1 MNIEEE
7 SEKLISAYLS
17 LTGKSVTSISLP
29 EYLSVRM
36 QVIEEEKNGYTVKR
50 TQTDRSQEKNQFIRE
65 ERTTLQVK
73 NSSNLRKE
81 ENPTS
86 ETDQKP
92 VASNASFEEKP
103 LNEMDILRQIKDDW
117 N

>member
-36 QVIEEEKNGYTVKR
+36 LVIEEE
-50 TQTDRSQEKNQFIRE
+50 
-65 ERTTLQVK
+65 
-73 NSSNLRKE
+73 
-81 ENPTS
+81 
-86 ETDQKP
+86 
-92 VASNASFEEKP
+92 
-103 LNEMDILRQIKDDW
+103 
-117 N
+117 